1 MRTNIPCRPKRLRL
15 AAALPAD
22 REPIFQ
28 LRHEV
33 YALELRQYRP
43 NDAGRLTDDLD
54 GHNHYLCAWEGERLV
69 GFISITPPGRG
80 GYSIDTYIA
89 RERLPFTVDERLY
102 EVRVLTVTRE
112 SRGREVA
119 ALLMYAALRWVE
131 SRGGTRIAA
140 IGRREV
146 LGLYCKTGLRGT
158 GIMVARGAV
167 TFELLH
173 ATTEELRAHLGRFAD
188 MLQRLESHTDWQLD
202 IAFRQPAACFHG
214 GTFFRA
220 IGEQFDALERRHKV
234 INADVLDAW
243 FPPSPKVLA
252 ALHENLSWL
261 LHTSPPTDSSGL
273 IEVIAGC
280 RSVRPENILPGAGS
294 SDLIFR
300 ALRSWLDRSSR
311 VLLLDPTYGE
321 YAHVLERVI
330 GCRVDRLALDRAA
343 NYALS
348 VERLAGALTRG
359 YDLALLVNPN
369 SPTGQHTRREQLEL
383 VLRDAPARTRVWIDR

>member
-112 SRGREVA
+112 ARGREVA

-131 SRGGTRIAA
+131 SRGGTQFCIPPALSEA
-140 IGRREV
+140 N
-146 LGLYCKTGLRGT
+146 LRLPAGCGT
-158 GIMVARGAV
+158 GDVWLPLMSIS
-167 TFELLH
+167 T
-173 ATTEELRAHLGRFAD
+173 
-188 MLQRLESHTDWQLD
+188 
-202 IAFRQPAACFHG
+202 PP
-214 GTFFRA
+214 
-220 IGEQFDALERRHKV
+220 IG
-234 INADVLDAW
+234 
-243 FPPSPKVLA
+243 
-252 ALHENLSWL
+252 
-261 LHTSPPTDSSGL
+261 
-273 IEVIAGC
+273 
-280 RSVRPENILPGAGS
+280 
-294 SDLIFR
+294 
-300 ALRSWLDRSSR
+300 
-311 VLLLDPTYGE
+311 
-321 YAHVLERVI
+321 
-330 GCRVDRLALDRAA
+330 
-343 NYALS
+343 
-348 VERLAGALTRG
+348 
-359 YDLALLVNPN
+359 
-369 SPTGQHTRREQLEL
+369 
-383 VLRDAPARTRVWIDR
+383 